1 MTGKRRIG
9 GKDSATR
16 DLILDATEQLMVEI
30 GYGAISTR
38 KVAKKISVTPTLI
51 HYYFPTTDDLL
62 IELYRRSTRENTK
75 LIEDA
80 LESEQPIRALWT
92 WMENPERNS
101 LGLEFLALAN
111 HRPTLRKEIAT
122 YIDESRKLLVS
133 RLNKLIKHKKT
144 GSGSD
149 ILTPLTLT
157 ILVTAVSRLVVVEQ
171 SIGLTY
177 GHRETVSLIEELIEK
192 I

>member
-1 MTGKRRIG
+1 MTSKRRVG

-38 KVAKKISVTPTLI
+38 KVAKKISVAPTLI

-62 IELYRRSTRENTK
+62 IELYRKTTRENTK
-75 LIEDA
+75 LIEEA

-92 WMENPERNS
+92 WMEHPERNA

-122 YIDESRKLLVS
+122 YIEESRKLLIS
-133 RLNKLIKHKKT
+133 RLNKLIKQKKIA
-144 GSGSD
+144 SGLD
-149 ILTPLTLT
+149 NLTPLTLT
-157 ILVTAVSRLVVVEQ
+157 TLIAAVSRLVVVEH
-171 SIGLTY
+171 SIGLSY
-177 GHRETVSLIEELIEK
+177 GHKETLSLVEELIDK
-192 I
+192 V